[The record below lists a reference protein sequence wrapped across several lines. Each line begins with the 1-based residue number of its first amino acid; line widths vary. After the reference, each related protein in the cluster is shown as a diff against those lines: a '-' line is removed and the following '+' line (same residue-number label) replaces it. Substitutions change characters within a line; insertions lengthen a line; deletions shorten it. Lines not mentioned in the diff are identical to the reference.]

1 MIYLGTLLLSILSFF
16 TTFYGMSILL
26 GTPLAFIGS
35 LGLQVALLGVAWNLM
50 RIRDKRLNYVVV
62 FLSAAV
68 FSIFFSFANFDT
80 ALKSPNRSLDARINY
95 THSARPVLSE
105 YQSIVKQTAQTA
117 KYQSQRIKK
126 LVEIEQEKGWATAVD
141 EGSQDGLLQSVID
154 GARRSIQSW
163 EKSHNRKF
171 RQGQGRGPVVNY
183 LESHQIQI
191 QSSLTTIESYST
203 TLDSLA
209 LALNSELPVA
219 AQHEIINQAW
229 STFPIGEVTLISSK
243 KPHLPEPPN
252 MAEFIESPTSRQQAF
267 MLVINDFF
275 EMDKLAL
282 FSLLLAIVIDLIIIL
297 MALAGSH
304 LMNEEDYLFHRLRQ
318 NATLRIKKLKFK
330 NDRELAEA
338 IYGNLNRLKKAGKYG
353 IDLIK
358 TVNGYKNE
366 KKKVKIMLKR
376 GEENVANES
385 SIVDN
390 MEKSGLHFRNNHS
403 KSIYSGSI
411 KLHENLSKNADNPTP
426 N

>member
-1 MIYLGTLLLSILSFF
+1 
-16 TTFYGMSILL
+16 
-26 GTPLAFIGS
+26 
-35 LGLQVALLGVAWNLM
+35 
-50 RIRDKRLNYVVV
+50 
-62 FLSAAV
+62 
-68 FSIFFSFANFDT
+68 
-80 ALKSPNRSLDARINY
+80 
-95 THSARPVLSE
+95 
-105 YQSIVKQTAQTA
+105 
-117 KYQSQRIKK
+117 
-126 LVEIEQEKGWATAVD
+126 
-141 EGSQDGLLQSVID
+141 
-154 GARRSIQSW
+154 
-163 EKSHNRKF
+163 
-171 RQGQGRGPVVNY
+171 
-183 LESHQIQI
+183 
-191 QSSLTTIESYST
+191 LTTIDSYT
-203 TLDSLA
+203 ATLDSLA

-229 STFPIGEVTLISSK
+229 STFPIGEVTLITST

-252 MAEFIESPTSRQQAF
+252 LAEFIESPTSRQQAF

-304 LMNEEDYLFHRLRQ
+304 LMDEEDYLFYRLRQ
-318 NATLRIKKLKFK
+318 NATLRIKQLKFK

-390 MEKSGLHFRNNHS
+390 MEKSDLCFRNNHP
-403 KSIYSGSI
+403 KSILPNGA
-411 KLHENLSKNADNPTP
+411 KLREDLSKKVNNPTP
-426 N
+426 R